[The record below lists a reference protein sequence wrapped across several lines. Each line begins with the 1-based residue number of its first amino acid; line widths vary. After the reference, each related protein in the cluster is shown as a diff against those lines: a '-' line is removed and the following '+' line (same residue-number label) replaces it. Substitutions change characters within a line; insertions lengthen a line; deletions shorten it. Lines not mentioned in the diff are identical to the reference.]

1 MPSYNPRAIE
11 PRWQRFWQD
20 HKTFRT
26 PDQSDKPGCYIL
38 DMFPYPSGAGLHVGH
53 PEGYT
58 ATDILARYRRMRG
71 DNVLHPMGWD
81 AFGLPA
87 EQHAMTTGEHPAVNT
102 QRNVDNFRRQI
113 QALGFSYDWDREVN
127 TTDPHY
133 YKWTQ
138 WIFLVLFDTW
148 YDADANKGRPI
159 AELPIPKDIR
169 GDDAVRTYRDSKR
182 LAYQAEVPVNW
193 CAALGT
199 VLANEE
205 VIDGKSER
213 GNHPVVRMPLRQWLL
228 RITAYAER
236 LIDDLEPLDWSESI
250 KGMQRNW
257 IGKSVGAEVDFAI
270 PDRQT
275 IRVFT
280 TRPDTLFGATYMV
293 LAPEHPLVARITT
306 PAQAAAVAAYQ
317 QAAARKSDFERTE
330 MTKNKTGVWTGA
342 YATNPVNHE
351 QVPVWIADYVLAT
364 YGTGAI
370 MAVPAHDERDFA
382 FAKAYDLPIRV
393 VVRPAAEW
401 LAETNSTLE
410 HLTEA
415 YCEEGRSMNSGAW
428 DDVPTT
434 KFKAQI
440 IAWLE
445 DGMRGVAK
453 VNYKLRDWLFSRQ
466 RYWGEPF
473 PILHEIDASGKQTG
487 RMEPLRLDELPL
499 TLPEVK
505 DYKPSGRPEPPLEK
519 AGDWLYVMRDG
530 RRYKRETNTMP
541 QWAGSCWYYL
551 RYIDPHND
559 KAFCDPE
566 KAREWLPV
574 DLYVGG
580 AEHAVLHLLYSRFWH
595 KVLFDRGYVHTP
607 EPYQKLVN
615 QGMILGE
622 MDYHVTPDLFEAKG
636 GRIEALGLN
645 ALHFKDDEEEIYILR
660 NRSAHPDE
668 FSPLTEEQIVKE
680 KGHFYIK
687 GTDIP
692 VIGRTEKMSKSRK
705 NVVNPDDIIKEYGA
719 DSLRLYEMFMG
730 PLEATKP
737 WNTRGVDGV
746 YRFLGRVW
754 RLLIDDRVEELR
766 VNATVTDAPPER
778 ETLRMLHR
786 TIQRVTDDLDGM
798 RFNTAIAAMMEFTNH
813 LTPLTSRPRMAVE
826 TLVLLLAPFAPHVAE
841 ELWQALGHTQTL
853 AYEPWPTYDPVLL
866 VPDAVEVPV
875 QLNGKVRLR
884 LQMPAG
890 LDAAALEKAVMGHA
904 EVKALVEGKTIRRVI
919 VPPRGGLVN
928 IVVA

>member
-11 PRWQRFWQD
+11 PRWQRFWQE

-26 PDQSDKPGCYIL
+26 PDDSSKPRFYIL

-87 EQHAMTTGEHPAVNT
+87 EQHAIATGEHPAVNT

-127 TTDPHY
+127 TTDPLY

-148 YDADANKGRPI
+148 YDPNANKGRPI
-159 AELPIPKDIR
+159 AELPIPKDIQ
-169 GDDAVRTYRDSKR
+169 GDDAIRAYRDSKR

-257 IGKSVGAEVDFAI
+257 IGKSVGAEVDFAL

-293 LAPEHPLVARITT
+293 LAPEHQLVARITT

-317 QAAARKSDFERTE
+317 QASARKSDFERTE

-393 VVRPAAEW
+393 VVRPTEEW
-401 LAETNSTLE
+401 LAETKSTLDT
-410 HLTEA
+410 LTEA

-428 DDVPTT
+428 DDVPTA

-445 DGMRGVAK
+445 DGGKGLAK

-473 PILHEIDASGKQTG
+473 PILHEIDASGKPTG
-487 RMEPLRLDELPL
+487 RMEPLRPDELPL

-505 DYKPSGRPEPPLEK
+505 DYKPTGRPEPPLEK
-519 AGDWLYVMRDG
+519 AGDWLYVTRDG

-551 RYIDPHND
+551 RYIDPRND
-559 KAFCDPE
+559 KAFCDPA

-595 KVLFDRGYVHTP
+595 KVLYDRGHVHTP
-607 EPYQKLVN
+607 EPFHKLVN
-615 QGMILGE
+615 QGLILGE
-622 MDYHVTPDLFEAKG
+622 TEYTGFQKTAGEWLSHQDVNYDG
-636 GRIEALGLN
+636 
-645 ALHFKDDEEEIYILR
+645 D
-660 NRSAHPDE
+660 SASTKERVP
-668 FSPLTEEQIVKE
+668 SPLTCVKVEEAQVE
-680 KGHFYIK
+680 KKGEHFVLTADSKIRVDARAY
-687 GTDIP
+687 
-692 VIGRTEKMSKSRK
+692 KMSKSRG
-705 NVVNPDDIIKEYGA
+705 NVVNPDDIIEEYGA

-766 VNATVTDAPPER
+766 LNATVIDAPPEG

-786 TIQRVTDDLDGM
+786 TIQRVTDDLDAM

-813 LTPLTSRPRMAVE
+813 LTPLTSRPRSAVE

-841 ELWQALGHTQTL
+841 ELWHALGHQETL
-853 AYEPWPTYDPVLL
+853 AYEPWPTYDPALL
-866 VPDAVEVPV
+866 VAEAVEVPV

-904 EVKALVEGKTIRRVI
+904 EVKTLLEGKTIRRVI